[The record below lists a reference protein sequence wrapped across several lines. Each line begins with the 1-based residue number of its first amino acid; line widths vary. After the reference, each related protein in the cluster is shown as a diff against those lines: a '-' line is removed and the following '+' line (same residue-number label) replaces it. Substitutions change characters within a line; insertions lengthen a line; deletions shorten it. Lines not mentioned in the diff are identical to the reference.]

1 MQVKS
6 PPMPDLPTPEDAAE
20 ATLFSECWDAVLSY
34 ADLCTAGSSGA
45 RQLASEAFSHGIRE
59 VRASEDSGGKSFG
72 RRSRTPRLPRIP
84 LLLTS
89 VRKTAA
95 RWESRGQGD
104 RLDPELRLWL
114 NSEKSERYSGP
125 PLQRPLAL
133 RALRDMQ
140 EADAALLWLAE
151 VEAIPLPAVAGR
163 LGLDPEGAAEELEQV
178 RRVFRDRCHRNHLDT
193 PLDAECRRYARLLDA
208 VTRSPGADTPEDL
221 SRHLARCV
229 RCAEAAACL
238 RPTGGGVPA
247 ALAGGVLGWGG
258 LAYLER
264 RRRAVE
270 SGLSR
275 SSTDPD
281 EVAPPPDAE
290 EGKARIGRAGLLV
303 AAVIVSLLALV
314 VSLGAFNSDSDSDPV
329 AQDES
334 ASDREP
340 VGDQVPPPNALP
352 PATASPAPEPS
363 DSDPS
368 DPGAGS
374 DGDKDDQNDEND
386 EGGDKQPGQK
396 PQGEATDSHETDPEP
411 TKSAY
416 CKAGYDL
423 VNQWP
428 DGFQANVIVTTTKA
442 LDDWRVGWKFRD
454 GQRITQMWDGKAD
467 QDGSRVT
474 ATAADYNKHVPAG
487 GKLTVGFL
495 ASWEGENSAPYDVTL
510 NGHSC
515 TDAS

>member
-1 MQVKS
+1 
-6 PPMPDLPTPEDAAE
+6 MPDLPNPQDAAE
-20 ATLFSECWDAVLSY
+20 ATAFSECWDAVLSY

-59 VRASEDSGGKSFG
+59 VRAAEDSGGKSFG

-89 VRKTAA
+89 VRQTAA
-95 RWESRGQGD
+95 RWESQGQGD

-114 NSEKSERYSGP
+114 NSEKAERYAAP

-151 VEAIPLPAVAGR
+151 VEAIPLPAVTGR
-163 LGLDPEGAAEELEQV
+163 LGLDPEGASEELAQV

-193 PLDAECRRYARLLDA
+193 PLDAECRSYARLLDG

-229 RCAEAAACL
+229 ECAEAAACL
-238 RPTGGGVPA
+238 RLDGGGVPA
-247 ALAGGVLGWGG
+247 ALASGVLGWGG

-270 SGLSR
+270 SVLSR

-281 EVAPPPDAE
+281 EVAAPPDPE
-290 EGKARIGRAGLLV
+290 EGKARIGRAGLAV
-303 AAVIVSLLALV
+303 AAVIVSMLALV
-314 VSLGAFNSDSDSDPV
+314 VSLGAFDSDSDPV
-329 AQDES
+329 ARDES
-334 ASDREP
+334 ASGREP
-340 VGDQVPPPNALP
+340 VGDQVPPADAALP
-352 PATASPAPEPS
+352 SAITSPAPKPS
-363 DSDPS
+363 DSDAS
-368 DPGAGS
+368 DSGSGS
-374 DGDKDDQNDEND
+374 DDDEND
-386 EGGDKQPGQK
+386 EHDNDSDKGQK
-396 PQGEATDSHETDPEP
+396 PQGEATPSHERDDEPEP
-411 TKSAY
+411 TKPAY
-416 CKAGYDL
+416 CKASYDL

-428 DGFQANVIVTTTKA
+428 DGFQATVTVTSTKA
-442 LDDWRVGWKFRD
+442 LDGWRVGWKFRD
-454 GQRITQMWDGKAD
+454 GQRITQMWDAKAD

-474 ATAADYNKHVPAG
+474 ATAADYNKAVPAG
-487 GKLTVGFL
+487 GKLAVGFL

-510 NGHSC
+510 NGHGC
-515 TDAS
+515 TEAS